1 MQCRAGSS
9 QYTRSVAAS
18 GALRHYVVGLVF
30 LDWGI
35 AMSGENAAPNGG
47 SLHEAINQDV
57 SQLIQHLRCS
67 TAPEEALAEATHHIQ
82 QAMDALRP
90 WLRQG
95 EGWSTISIASDSSNM
110 AWRED
115 DLTSVMPYSP
125 VSGKRNAIA
134 PPIRMWKVG
143 SNEVRGEVIFSPTYA
158 GPPDA
163 VHGGIIAAVFD
174 EILAMANVISGN
186 AGFTGT
192 LTIRYLNK
200 TPLNTPIEL
209 WGMSEKQDARKQ
221 FSRGE
226 MRVNGKVTAT
236 AEGLF
241 ISPLK
246 RAPESFG
253 MP

>member
-1 MQCRAGSS
+1 MS
-9 QYTRSVAAS
+9 QKKVAADS
-18 GALRHYVVGLVF
+18 
-30 LDWGI
+30 
-35 AMSGENAAPNGG
+35 G
-47 SLHEAINQDV
+47 SLHEAVNQDV
-57 SQLIQHLRCS
+57 SQLIEHLRCS
-67 TAPEEALAEATHHIQ
+67 NAPDAVLAEATRHIQ
-82 QAMDALRP
+82 QAMEALRP
-90 WLRQG
+90 WLQQG
-95 EGWSTISIASDSSNM
+95 EGWSTVSIASDTSNM

-134 PPIRMWKVG
+134 PPIRLWKVG
-143 SNEVRGEVIFSPTYA
+143 DSEVRGEVIFSPTYA

-209 WGMSEKQDARKQ
+209 WGKNEQQDGRKQ
-221 FSRGE
+221 LSRGE
-226 MRVNGKVTAT
+226 MRVDGKVTAT

-241 ISPLK
+241 ICPA
-246 RAPESFG
+246 RPMRRPADAP
-253 MP
+253 